1 MTSKPLYTCQNVVE
15 EKPLPPNFL
24 SVWKPLNLSADMALA
39 KEYHGKKRVFS
50 LPLYSHY
57 ILFLGHCQP
66 IKQSF
71 HQVDQKKKK
80 KGGGAELGEREETRE
95 DRSRK
100 TGTPFYWPNT
110 DRLSKSLY
118 VVVTMT
124 HVETSVPSNEGDN
137 TRKDLGIPHY

>member
-1 MTSKPLYTCQNVVE
+1 M
-15 EKPLPPNFL
+15 
-24 SVWKPLNLSADMALA
+24 
-39 KEYHGKKRVFS
+39 
-50 LPLYSHY
+50 
-57 ILFLGHCQP
+57 
-66 IKQSF
+66 
-71 HQVDQKKKK
+71 
-80 KGGGAELGEREETRE
+80 GEREETRE